1 MRLWRVDENDCPLIC
16 LSLGRNAEEH
26 VGLTPFWQLQARI
39 AMQSSETC
47 LVSAEVHHGLFD
59 GLAGHI
65 DDPASTIRTTTSAQ
79 PAVFHG
85 GNF

>member
-1 MRLWRVDENDCPLIC
+1 
-16 LSLGRNAEEH
+16 
-26 VGLTPFWQLQARI
+26 
-39 AMQSSETC
+39 MQSSETC